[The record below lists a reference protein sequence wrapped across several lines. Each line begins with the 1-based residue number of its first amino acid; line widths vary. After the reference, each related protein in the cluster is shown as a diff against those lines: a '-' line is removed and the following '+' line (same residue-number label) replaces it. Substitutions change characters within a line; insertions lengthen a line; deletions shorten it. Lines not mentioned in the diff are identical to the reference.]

1 MKINYLKIE
10 NYKSIRSLTIEDVEN
25 VLILVGKNNTGKTVV
40 LDAIRVAS
48 GDLPVKESD
57 YVDRTRPILISMKV
71 AFDETDLMVYY
82 NRGIISKHKNQE
94 LWKKEFNSKLP
105 SYQDGVL
112 SFVCTISVDGKI
124 RYADGVKKNN
134 SYIKK
139 VFPKVFHLDQTRL
152 VEDLQREII
161 KFYDKESIHD
171 LQDQVCMLDPAR
183 RCNRCF
189 RCIDTI
195 EKKQAEEL
203 TVYELSKLME
213 YKLCRVNLEGFAE
226 RINKYFHIN
235 GSPNQDIR
243 YVYQMDVEKMLSVET
258 QVINRDRNVVGNINY
273 LSEGLRTIYA
283 LSLLEA
289 YIEEPNKVPCILLI
303 EDPEIYLHPQLQ
315 KVASEIL
322 YRLSKKNQVIFSTHS
337 PNMIFNFSSKQIKQV
352 VLDEEYYT
360 AMNAYTDIDEILDDL
375 GYTANDLL
383 NVSFVFIVEG
393 KQDSNRL
400 PLLLEKYYKEIYDEE
415 GRLQR
420 ISIIPTNSCTNIKT
434 YANLK
439 YINKLYLKDQFL
451 MIRDSDGKNPNHL
464 VRQLC
469 SYYSQREKE
478 DHENLPRVTPKNVLI
493 LKYYSFENYFLDP
506 EIMTKIG
513 VVKSTEEFYNILF
526 TKYKDYL
533 YRLGS
538 VKRLIKNTGIRI
550 NSKEDIKKNMELF
563 RIYVRG
569 HNLFDIFY
577 GKYRNDAEQEILK
590 KYIDAAPRETFKDI
604 FDKID
609 SFIYFENRK
618 KENMK

>member
-1 MKINYLKIE
+1 
-10 NYKSIRSLTIEDVEN
+10 
-25 VLILVGKNNTGKTVV
+25 
-40 LDAIRVAS
+40 
-48 GDLPVKESD
+48 
-57 YVDRTRPILISMKV
+57 
-71 AFDETDLMVYY
+71 
-82 NRGIISKHKNQE
+82 
-94 LWKKEFNSKLP
+94 
-105 SYQDGVL
+105 
-112 SFVCTISVDGKI
+112 
-124 RYADGVKKNN
+124 
-134 SYIKK
+134 
-139 VFPKVFHLDQTRL
+139 
-152 VEDLQREII
+152 
-161 KFYDKESIHD
+161 
-171 LQDQVCMLDPAR
+171 
-183 RCNRCF
+183 
-189 RCIDTI
+189 
-195 EKKQAEEL
+195 
-203 TVYELSKLME
+203 
-213 YKLCRVNLEGFAE
+213 
-226 RINKYFHIN
+226 
-235 GSPNQDIR
+235 
-243 YVYQMDVEKMLSVET
+243 
-258 QVINRDRNVVGNINY
+258 
-273 LSEGLRTIYA
+273 
-283 LSLLEA
+283 
-289 YIEEPNKVPCILLI
+289 
-303 EDPEIYLHPQLQ
+303 
-315 KVASEIL
+315 
-322 YRLSKKNQVIFSTHS
+322 
-337 PNMIFNFSSKQIKQV
+337 MIFNFSSKQIKQV

-538 VKRLIKNTGIRI
+538 VNRLIKNTGIRI
-550 NSKEDIKKNMELF
+550 NSKEYIKKNMELF
-563 RIYVRG
+563 RI
-569 HNLFDIFY
+569 
-577 GKYRNDAEQEILK
+577 
-590 KYIDAAPRETFKDI
+590 
-604 FDKID
+604 
-609 SFIYFENRK
+609 
-618 KENMK
+618 

>member
-1 MKINYLKIE
+1 
-10 NYKSIRSLTIEDVEN
+10 
-25 VLILVGKNNTGKTVV
+25 
-40 LDAIRVAS
+40 
-48 GDLPVKESD
+48 
-57 YVDRTRPILISMKV
+57 
-71 AFDETDLMVYY
+71 
-82 NRGIISKHKNQE
+82 
-94 LWKKEFNSKLP
+94 
-105 SYQDGVL
+105 
-112 SFVCTISVDGKI
+112 
-124 RYADGVKKNN
+124 
-134 SYIKK
+134 
-139 VFPKVFHLDQTRL
+139 
-152 VEDLQREII
+152 
-161 KFYDKESIHD
+161 
-171 LQDQVCMLDPAR
+171 
-183 RCNRCF
+183 
-189 RCIDTI
+189 
-195 EKKQAEEL
+195 
-203 TVYELSKLME
+203 ME